1 MLGYHRPSKGIRL
14 SGSHTEAQH
23 SPVPSAT
30 AERQT
35 KGCGTAKKWAECE
48 IKGRWGCK
56 GVVKALGAFMESGQS
71 SRHPP
76 WRGERWPELRVV
88 NGPSPSVH
96 FEMFIFCTRYA
107 GLINSVSATALRL
120 KSGCQ
125 NASSFSKF
133 WTRLSTLLLSGHLR
147 MVALRSSTVWS

>member
-56 GVVKALGAFMESGQS
+56 GVVKVLGAFMESGQS

-76 WRGERWPELRVV
+76 GGESA
-88 NGPSPSVH
+88 GPSCAWLMGRLPAC
-96 FEMFIFCTRYA
+96 I
-107 GLINSVSATALRL
+107 LR
-120 KSGCQ
+120 C
-125 NASSFSKF
+125 SFSVRDMQGSL
-133 WTRLSTLLLSGHLR
+133 TRSPQQLWDWNQGARTPPAFQQVLTK
-147 MVALRSSTVWS
+147 TVNTPAVRPP